1 MIHLLI
7 LFHEPRIGMDAS
19 KITELRQK
27 QANNYISRAKVVD
40 ASTLTWQRQIESSK
54 YISPPMTAPVN
65 QCGQGAFTTI
75 GTAGVGPGAVLL
87 DNGTYF
93 VPPAT
98 LYPNPLRGAKGS
110 AGSYTSCEQIAYQLA
125 GQNSCGVAPVS
136 VPPLLITLPQGQFPN
151 SDIFYPGGGSN
162 LYAPP
167 GTDVSGNWLNPYL
180 PLPQPYSQY
189 TTPPVVPTSYYR
201 VNLDPSQNNY
211 NTATYVH
218 NPLTATRQNGQVVYS
233 SVAPVQQFIPT
244 NNGRLDAAGTPVGT
258 LVINGVTAPRSVD
271 PRSLP

>member
-1 MIHLLI
+1 
-7 LFHEPRIGMDAS
+7 MDAS

-40 ASTLTWQRQIESSK
+40 SSTLTWQRQIESSK
-54 YISPPMTAPVN
+54 YIAPQLRTGGPSMLPGGI
-65 QCGQGAFTTI
+65 QCGQGALTTI

-87 DNGTYF
+87 DNGTYY

-125 GQNSCGVAPVS
+125 GQNSCGVTPVWAED
-136 VPPLLITLPQGQFPN
+136 LIITLPQGQFPD

-162 LYAPP
+162 IDAPP
-167 GTDVSGNWLNPYL
+167 GTDISGNWLNPYL

-189 TTPPVVPTSYYR
+189 TTPPVIPTSYYR

-218 NPLTATRQNGQVVYS
+218 NPLTATQQNGQVVYS
-233 SVAPVQQFIPT
+233 SLAPKMEFIPT
-244 NNGRLDAAGTPVGT
+244 NNGTLDAAGTPTGT
-258 LVINGVTAPRSVD
+258 LVANGVTAPRSVD

>member
-1 MIHLLI
+1 
-7 LFHEPRIGMDAS
+7 MDAS

-27 QANNYISRAKVVD
+27 QANIYISRANVVD

-54 YISPPMTAPVN
+54 YIAPQLRTGGASMLPGGN
-65 QCGQGAFTTI
+65 PCGQNALTSI

-87 DNGTYF
+87 DDGTYY
-93 VPPAT
+93 VPPAL

-110 AGSYTSCEQIAYQLA
+110 AGSYTSCEQIAYQRA
-125 GQNSCGVAPVS
+125 GENSCGVAPVS
-136 VPPLLITLPQGQFPN
+136 VGPLLITLPTGQFPD
-151 SDIFYPGGGSN
+151 SDIFYPGGGN
-162 LYAPP
+162 QLYAPP

-180 PLPQPYSQY
+180 PLPQPYSAL

-218 NPLTATRQNGQVVYS
+218 NPLPATLQNGQTVYS
-233 SVAPVQQFIPT
+233 TITPNMVFIPT
-244 NNGRLDAAGTPVGT
+244 NNGRVDAAGTPVGT
-258 LVINGVTAPRSVD
+258 LVQDGTTKPRSVD

>member
-1 MIHLLI
+1 
-7 LFHEPRIGMDAS
+7 MDAS

-27 QANNYISRAKVVD
+27 QANIYISRANVVD

-54 YISPPMTAPVN
+54 YIAP
-65 QCGQGAFTTI
+65 QLGTSSLLGGQATQNAYVSV

-87 DNGTYF
+87 DNGTYY
-93 VPPAT
+93 VPPAL

-110 AGSYTSCEQIAYQLA
+110 AGSYTSCEQIAYQRA
-125 GQNSCGVAPVS
+125 GENSCGVAPVS
-136 VPPLLITLPQGQFPN
+136 VPPLLITLPTGQFPN
-151 SDIFYPGGGSN
+151 SDIFYPGGGN
-162 LYAPP
+162 QLYAPP

-180 PLPQPYSQY
+180 PLPQPYSAL
-189 TTPPVVPTSYYR
+189 TTPPVVPISYYR

-218 NPLTATRQNGQVVYS
+218 NPLPATLQNGRVVYS
-233 SVAPVQQFIPT
+233 TVVPNMVFIPT
-244 NNGRLDAAGTPVGT
+244 NNGRVDAAGTPVGT
-258 LVINGVTAPRSVD
+258 LVQDGTTKPRSVD

>member
-1 MIHLLI
+1 
-7 LFHEPRIGMDAS
+7 MDAS
-19 KITELRQK
+19 KITELRQR
-27 QANNYISRAKVVD
+27 QANRYINRAKVVD

-54 YISPPMTAPVN
+54 YISPQLRTGGPSMLIGGI
-65 QCGQGAFTTI
+65 QCGQNAQTSV
-75 GTAGVGPGAVLL
+75 GTAGVGPGAILL
-87 DNGTYF
+87 DDGSYY
-93 VPPAT
+93 VPPAL

-136 VPPLLITLPQGQFPN
+136 VPPLLITLPTGQFPD
-151 SDIFYPGGGSN
+151 SDIFYPGGGTQ

-180 PLPQPYSQY
+180 PLPQPYSSL
-189 TTPPVVPTSYYR
+189 TTPPVVPISYYR

-218 NPLTATRQNGQVVYS
+218 NPLVSTLQNGQVVYS
-233 SVAPVQQFIPT
+233 SVAPIQTFIPM
-244 NNGRLDAAGTPVGT
+244 NNGRVDAAGTPVGT
-258 LVINGVTAPRSVD
+258 LVTNGTTMPRSVD